1 MPFNFNPVSV
11 INLLLCIVILILG
24 YLSYK
29 KNKNKVAVYISV
41 AFGLFGFSHLMTLFE
56 VGTDLES
63 ILIIIRILA
72 YLLVIVALYKTV
84 FKK

>member
-1 MPFNFNPVSV
+1 MLFNFSSV
-11 INLLLCIVILILG
+11 NLINLSLCIVVLVLG
-24 YLSYK
+24 YMSYK
-29 KNKNKVAVYISV
+29 KNKNKIAIYISV

-56 VGTDLES
+56 FGTDLES

-84 FKK
+84 FKD